1 MIVDKLIDKREIIKY
16 FGVGEYFLI
25 DGFYP
30 FVSYQLNEAYE
41 TPNFIGDIADRIV
54 KRLQSF
60 KFLGGSSFEKNIV
73 VNVSDITTYFN
84 KIDISIKYV
93 KDSTANFYN
102 VGYYANTINT
112 KDIEISIEIYANFF
126 DVSAVKS
133 NLFHELLHAYED
145 KILKGKYGHELAKKM
160 YDSNYELWI
169 FIIQNK
175 SSFSNCTYDFA
186 YLMYSLNDIEILA
199 KIAQIKPECEE
210 IIDDIMNSGEPMN
223 EFAKTSIYKNMKLI
237 ERLFQKL
244 ENISDKDTNKIIEEV
259 NFVATQ
265 IPDNGQ
271 IICKHKFNDKDFVQ
285 CKKYVITNWT
295 RFQHKFRV
303 NASKIIHDMIQ
314 KRQLQFISTV
324 DSSYK

>member
-30 FVSYQLNEAYE
+30 FVSYQLNEAYG
-41 TPNFIGDIADRIV
+41 TPNFIGDITDRIV

-60 KFLGGSSFEKNIV
+60 KFLGGSSFEKNII

-126 DVSAVKS
+126 DVSTVKN

-145 KILKGKYGHELAKKM
+145 KILKDKYGYGLAKKM

-175 SSFSNCTYDFA
+175 SSFSDCTYDFA

-210 IIDDIMNSGEPMN
+210 IIDDIMNSGDPMN

-271 IICKHKFNDKDFVQ
+271 IICKYKFDYEDFVR
-285 CKKYVITNWT
+285 CKKFIITSWA

-303 NASKIIHDMIQ
+303 NTSKIIHDMIQ

-324 DSSYK
+324 NSSYK

>member
-1 MIVDKLIDKREIIKY
+1 MVVDKLIDKREIIKY

-30 FVSYQLNEAYE
+30 FVSYQLNEAYG
-41 TPNFIGDIADRIV
+41 TPNFIGDITDRIV

-60 KFLGGSSFEKNIV
+60 KFLGGSSFEKNII

-93 KDSTANFYN
+93 KDSTTNFYN

-126 DVSAVKS
+126 DVSSVKS

-145 KILKGKYGHELAKKM
+145 KILKDKYGHGLAKKM

-175 SSFSNCTYDFA
+175 SSFSDCTYDFA

-210 IIDDIMNSGEPMN
+210 IIDDIMNSGDPMN

-271 IICKHKFNDKDFVQ
+271 IICKHKFDNKDFVQ
-285 CKKYVITNWT
+285 CKKYAVTNWT

-303 NASKIIHDMIQ
+303 DASKIIHDMIQ
-314 KRQLQFISTV
+314 KKQLQFISTV
-324 DSSYK
+324 NSSYK